1 MYFRHVWTHPHWFS
15 MGLDVN
21 RECLVPPC
29 VFSTGLDVNGEGLVP
44 PFVFSMH
51 LDPNGNGSTHPHM
64 FSKCFDANG
73 EDFIPSKGVL
83 PSCNML
89 YCIYIPYNVIIII
102 YLLVTQPVAQQP
114 ELLTRPESL
123 GY

>member
-1 MYFRHVWTHPHWFS
+1 

-51 LDPNGNGSTHPHM
+51 LDPNGNGSTHPHV
-64 FSKCFDANG
+64 FSKCFDTNG
-73 EDFIPSKGVL
+73 EDFIPLHLLFQSARGFSPL
-83 PSCNML
+83 ATC
-89 YCIYIPYNVIIII
+89 YIVFI
-102 YLLVTQPVAQQP
+102 YLIM
-114 ELLTRPESL
+114 
-123 GY
+123 